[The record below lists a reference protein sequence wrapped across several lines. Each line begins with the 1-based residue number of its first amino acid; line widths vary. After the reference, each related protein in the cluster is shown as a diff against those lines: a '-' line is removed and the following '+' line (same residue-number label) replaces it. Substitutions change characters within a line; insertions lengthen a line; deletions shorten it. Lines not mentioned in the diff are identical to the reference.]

1 MPEIFLG
8 IVIGCLLWHLLHKA
22 FLHWQLKELK
32 RMSGELLDKS
42 VYCNPGKLGKRF
54 KYLHNFL
61 VETRIHFGLQLRN
74 LKIDLM
80 KLCLKYDILGFKSTP
95 LGKCL
100 QSRIDAETKVFGS
113 SLTLFHPS
121 PLSQFKDYLYG
132 ITHPDPVIYGDKG

>member
-1 MPEIFLG
+1 
-8 IVIGCLLWHLLHKA
+8 
-22 FLHWQLKELK
+22 
-32 RMSGELLDKS
+32 
-42 VYCNPGKLGKRF
+42 
-54 KYLHNFL
+54 
-61 VETRIHFGLQLRN
+61 
-74 LKIDLM
+74 M
-80 KLCLKYDILGFKSTP
+80 KLCPKYDILGFKSTP